1 MITAGTNGEVLKDRL
16 TGKMCI
22 GTNNHVGANSNDAEI
37 GDAYLQPGLY
47 DGGRYPDDA
56 IGKLLRFVPI
66 NFVGMPSECPVG
78 KLWSGL
84 YNVPARLACRRT
96 RLRSVVEAPEANLV
110 DAALIEL
117 DNEGDA
123 IADIVDI
130 GVPKGTRRAEIDMLV
145 QKSGRTTCH
154 TKEGPITAVDATV
167 NVGYGEG
174 RTAVFRDQIIVGKPG
189 FSSGGDSGS
198 LVLDMEGYA
207 VGKLFAGSETITI
220 ANHIQT
226 YLDLL
231 EADLIT

>member
-1 MITAGTNGEVLKDRL
+1 M
-16 TGKMCI
+16 
-22 GTNNHVGANSNDAEI
+22 
-37 GDAYLQPGLY
+37 
-47 DGGRYPDDA
+47 YP
-56 IGKLLRFVPI
+56 
-66 NFVGMPSECPVG
+66 PVG
-78 KLWSGL
+78 VNPL
-84 YNVPARLACRRT
+84 
-96 RLRSVVEAPEANLV
+96 SVVRVENDRNFNPAAIPVRRACAPGVEV
-110 DAALIEL
+110 
-117 DNEGDA
+117 
-123 IADIVDI
+123 IVGI

-154 TKEGPITAVDATV
+154 TEEGPITAVDATV

-231 EADLIT
+231 GADLIT